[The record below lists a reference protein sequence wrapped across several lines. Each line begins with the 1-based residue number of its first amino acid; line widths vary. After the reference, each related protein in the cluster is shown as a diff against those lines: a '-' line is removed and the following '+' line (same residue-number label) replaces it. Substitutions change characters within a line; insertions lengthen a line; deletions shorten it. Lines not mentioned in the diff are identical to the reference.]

1 MSNATNL
8 SKLANLLDD
17 GTTGQTLVSDGASN
31 VAFETLST
39 SNVSE
44 GTNLYFTD
52 ERVQTKLGS
61 VSGNVVPDTNVAYD
75 LGSAAYAFKD
85 LYLSGSTINLGS
97 LQLSDNGGAL
107 EISPTGGGSA
117 EPFAT
122 ETYVT
127 TQVNNLIDAA
137 PGTLDTLNEL
147 ASALGD
153 DANFSTTVTNSIAAK
168 ANTSS
173 LATVATSGSFSD
185 LTGKPTTIA
194 GYGITDAGAGGNVVE
209 YTSSPN
215 ASVNDV
221 VMLNSN
227 GTVTPIAVTTF
238 KTNKDVPQAQ
248 IIPNSTGW
256 VYNQT
261 NGAYDQNSDNAVLFP
276 LGISNKYFFMGRDD
290 SSGTAELSGAI
301 VDWTGTTTNSGSWS
315 TWNNPG
321 WTYGTKYSGQSGFG
335 GFARPAFSNKE
346 KPFVIPSPL
355 DANKFLLVQRLHDS
369 EKVIAQIGTIT
380 GSTVAWSN
388 HTELDIAIHYTSYV
402 RHLYDPANSSSGNY
416 AFYTVVNSDSA
427 GRVRIVRGVW
437 DGNTTITFGPG
448 TSSGDHNG
456 WQFPSDAIDPRSIS
470 FSKITANRCTAV
482 NRTTGE
488 IAIYDL
494 STTIN
499 STTSAVTKGTAQ
511 PLSSFQWDGIDLE
524 AHTSWNYNRD
534 EFVVWWR
541 TAGNTQDNNSIMQN
555 YEVSS
560 TNPVY
565 PIAKGTNL
573 NLANHIQFK
582 NGDFEFISGSDTIF
596 TTYLQ
601 EWIGLGGE
609 HSHRAVISIDPSSGN
624 LTTLDKDIA
633 YSQDPGEPGVFS
645 LANNNNAQFEGT
657 ISVDHFRK
665 GQAVMTN
672 PHYNNSTVWQV
683 AGSPIVGTYVQSNID
698 ATKIHGIAT
707 TSGSYP
713 DVTVEGGIHT
723 GLSGLTAGTTYFVL
737 ENGTISATADTH
749 NARLGIAMTSTSL
762 AVDLVN
768 ELTSTSLA
776 TYATKAYVDTATA
789 NLVDSAPATLDTLN
803 ELAAALGDDA
813 NFSTTITNSLANKAD
828 TSSLA
833 TVATSGSYNDLT
845 NQPTIPSG
853 DSTVISYSSTSSA
866 STNDVMMLNT
876 DGTVTPV
883 EVTTFPTAVNGA
895 APVIVPSS
903 TRLAGSTNDGSVVG
917 DAPNHLFK
925 LDGNKYLS
933 VGRHEGGASN
943 FYGVYSAVAE
953 YNSGSWTW
961 GNVYDMNNTNWGTIN
976 WNSEYYNDPYVLRS
990 PDNPDKFLFFKLKTG
1005 GSFAAIIGT
1014 VSGLTVSW
1022 SDYSQPSQNYPSPTN
1037 NSYNV
1042 KTEYDYAGSSAG
1054 NYKFIVWYGTA
1065 SDMKAFRVVWNGNT
1079 TITWEDEVTIST
1091 GNSGTVPNGNIN
1103 PVSASFS
1110 RVTEGRLCVHN
1121 YTTGSLQVYDI
1132 DWVNGTTQV
1141 GNNFS
1146 ITASSLTSGTSNYY
1160 GVDVKTAW
1168 NPLTDEVISIN
1179 RLASGNPNIRFRR
1192 YNVNTSRTITANG
1205 NEFLPG
1211 QSTPFYSSSTFW
1223 LNGDFKFFPKSNVV
1237 FFSHARKDG
1246 TYDLNAI
1253 HYLATDNSS
1262 SFTEEYGIWTNYGL
1276 SGINWPFAARMYP
1289 DPFSSGQ
1296 GSMSYTDRT
1305 SGVSRLEGKPLQGEY
1320 VESNLNK
1327 SKIHGL
1333 AATSG
1338 TTPDVTTQ
1346 FGVHSG
1352 LSGLTVGSKYYVLDD
1367 GTLSTT
1373 PDTHNAKIGV
1383 AVKSTHIALDFIDEL
1398 TVSDLTTYATKAYV
1412 GTEIA
1417 IKANTSS
1424 LATVAT
1430 SGSYND
1436 LTNQPTIPSL
1446 TGYATETYV
1455 NTATANLVDSAP
1467 ATLDTLNELAAALGD
1482 DANFSTTILAQLG
1495 TVSANTISNASNI
1508 NTVQANLSAS
1518 ASTAAVTVSGGNFYI
1533 DGAQQTTISLEP
1545 GRTYKFDQSDSTN
1558 SSHPLRFS
1566 TTSDGTHG
1574 GGSEYTTGV
1583 TTSGTAG
1590 SASAYVQI
1598 EVDNSTP
1605 ALYYYCANHSGM
1617 GASVAI
1623 GNPFNT
1629 DELTEG
1635 TSNLYYTDARVD
1647 ARVSA
1652 NVALAD
1658 LNNVSNTAPADGQA
1672 LIWNTSQSNW
1682 APANVASGGSS
1693 VSVSDTAPS
1702 SPSNGDQ
1709 WFNSAD
1715 GSMYIYYADGSSNQ
1729 WVSVSGPAGSTV
1741 SVGTTPPSGAA
1752 NGDQWFNSDS
1762 ATLYVY
1768 YADGSSSQW
1777 VAVSGPRGPQGPA
1790 VQNAVTTGKAIAM
1803 SIVFG

>member
-1 MSNATNL
+1 
-8 SKLANLLDD
+8 
-17 GTTGQTLVSDGASN
+17 
-31 VAFETLST
+31 
-39 SNVSE
+39 
-44 GTNLYFTD
+44 
-52 ERVQTKLGS
+52 
-61 VSGNVVPDTNVAYD
+61 
-75 LGSAAYAFKD
+75 
-85 LYLSGSTINLGS
+85 
-97 LQLSDNGGAL
+97 
-107 EISPTGGGSA
+107 
-117 EPFAT
+117 
-122 ETYVT
+122 
-127 TQVNNLIDAA
+127 
-137 PGTLDTLNEL
+137 
-147 ASALGD
+147 
-153 DANFSTTVTNSIAAK
+153 
-168 ANTSS
+168 
-173 LATVATSGSFSD
+173 
-185 LTGKPTTIA
+185 
-194 GYGITDAGAGGNVVE
+194 
-209 YTSSPN
+209 
-215 ASVNDV
+215 
-221 VMLNSN
+221 
-227 GTVTPIAVTTF
+227 
-238 KTNKDVPQAQ
+238 
-248 IIPNSTGW
+248 
-256 VYNQT
+256 
-261 NGAYDQNSDNAVLFP
+261 
-276 LGISNKYFFMGRDD
+276 
-290 SSGTAELSGAI
+290 
-301 VDWTGTTTNSGSWS
+301 
-315 TWNNPG
+315 
-321 WTYGTKYSGQSGFG
+321 
-335 GFARPAFSNKE
+335 
-346 KPFVIPSPL
+346 
-355 DANKFLLVQRLHDS
+355 
-369 EKVIAQIGTIT
+369 
-380 GSTVAWSN
+380 
-388 HTELDIAIHYTSYV
+388 
-402 RHLYDPANSSSGNY
+402 
-416 AFYTVVNSDSA
+416 
-427 GRVRIVRGVW
+427 
-437 DGNTTITFGPG
+437 
-448 TSSGDHNG
+448 
-456 WQFPSDAIDPRSIS
+456 
-470 FSKITANRCTAV
+470 
-482 NRTTGE
+482 
-488 IAIYDL
+488 
-494 STTIN
+494 
-499 STTSAVTKGTAQ
+499 
-511 PLSSFQWDGIDLE
+511 
-524 AHTSWNYNRD
+524 
-534 EFVVWWR
+534 
-541 TAGNTQDNNSIMQN
+541 
-555 YEVSS
+555 
-560 TNPVY
+560 
-565 PIAKGTNL
+565 
-573 NLANHIQFK
+573 
-582 NGDFEFISGSDTIF
+582 
-596 TTYLQ
+596 
-601 EWIGLGGE
+601 
-609 HSHRAVISIDPSSGN
+609 
-624 LTTLDKDIA
+624 
-633 YSQDPGEPGVFS
+633 
-645 LANNNNAQFEGT
+645 
-657 ISVDHFRK
+657 
-665 GQAVMTN
+665 
-672 PHYNNSTVWQV
+672 
-683 AGSPIVGTYVQSNID
+683 
-698 ATKIHGIAT
+698 
-707 TSGSYP
+707 
-713 DVTVEGGIHT
+713 
-723 GLSGLTAGTTYFVL
+723 
-737 ENGTISATADTH
+737 
-749 NARLGIAMTSTSL
+749 
-762 AVDLVN
+762 
-768 ELTSTSLA
+768 
-776 TYATKAYVDTATA
+776 
-789 NLVDSAPATLDTLN
+789 
-803 ELAAALGDDA
+803 
-813 NFSTTITNSLANKAD
+813 
-828 TSSLA
+828 
-833 TVATSGSYNDLT
+833 
-845 NQPTIPSG
+845 
-853 DSTVISYSSTSSA
+853 
-866 STNDVMMLNT
+866 
-876 DGTVTPV
+876 
-883 EVTTFPTAVNGA
+883 
-895 APVIVPSS
+895 
-903 TRLAGSTNDGSVVG
+903 
-917 DAPNHLFK
+917 
-925 LDGNKYLS
+925 
-933 VGRHEGGASN
+933 
-943 FYGVYSAVAE
+943 
-953 YNSGSWTW
+953 
-961 GNVYDMNNTNWGTIN
+961 
-976 WNSEYYNDPYVLRS
+976 
-990 PDNPDKFLFFKLKTG
+990 
-1005 GSFAAIIGT
+1005 
-1014 VSGLTVSW
+1014 
-1022 SDYSQPSQNYPSPTN
+1022 
-1037 NSYNV
+1037 
-1042 KTEYDYAGSSAG
+1042 
-1054 NYKFIVWYGTA
+1054 
-1065 SDMKAFRVVWNGNT
+1065 
-1079 TITWEDEVTIST
+1079 
-1091 GNSGTVPNGNIN
+1091 
-1103 PVSASFS
+1103 
-1110 RVTEGRLCVHN
+1110 
-1121 YTTGSLQVYDI
+1121 
-1132 DWVNGTTQV
+1132 
-1141 GNNFS
+1141 
-1146 ITASSLTSGTSNYY
+1146 
-1160 GVDVKTAW
+1160 
-1168 NPLTDEVISIN
+1168 
-1179 RLASGNPNIRFRR
+1179 
-1192 YNVNTSRTITANG
+1192 
-1205 NEFLPG
+1205 
-1211 QSTPFYSSSTFW
+1211 
-1223 LNGDFKFFPKSNVV
+1223 
-1237 FFSHARKDG
+1237 
-1246 TYDLNAI
+1246 
-1253 HYLATDNSS
+1253 
-1262 SFTEEYGIWTNYGL
+1262 
-1276 SGINWPFAARMYP
+1276 MYP